1 MARTRP
7 SAQRRRKMRKKTEM
21 LRQAIAKQDQD
32 KAEATAQAAAS
43 SALASDTEN
52 VTEATTEAATSASAP
67 DAKDTTDGTETRR
80 CKHRHL
86 PDRHYYYREETF
98 DRRFLA
104 LDRRINERLD
114 DNIAKGRAAMDA
126 DYLSHK
132 NDLQRTRGRLARHE
146 QEIQRTL
153 RLGLKSMELEVK
165 SLKWRV
171 DDLQQENQALRD
183 EMERERRYT
192 RRMVQ
197 ELYESSDSQ
206 ETDRPD

>member
-1 MARTRP
+1 MARTRLG
-7 SAQRRRKMRKKTEM
+7 AQRRRKIRQKTER
-21 LRQAIAKQDQD
+21 LRQAFTMQDHD
-32 KAEATAQAAAS
+32 KAEATAEAAAG
-43 SALASDTEN
+43 SAQASATEN
-52 VTEATTEAATSASAP
+52 VTEATAEAATSASAP
-67 DAKDTTDGTETRR
+67 NAKGTTGGTETRR

-86 PDRHYYYREETF
+86 PDRHYYYREEKF

-126 DYLSHK
+126 DYRSHK
-132 NDLQRTRGRLARHE
+132 NDLQRTRGRLARQE

-171 DDLQQENQALRD
+171 DDLQKENQTLRD
-183 EMERERRYT
+183 EIERERRYT

-197 ELYESSDSQ
+197 RLHESSDFQ

>member
-1 MARTRP
+1 MARARLG
-7 SAQRRRKMRKKTEM
+7 AQRRRKLRKKTER
-21 LRQAIAKQDQD
+21 LRKAFTMQDHD

-43 SALASDTEN
+43 SAQASATEN
-52 VTEATTEAATSASAP
+52 VTEATAEAATNAPAP
-67 DAKDTTDGTETRR
+67 DAQNTTDRTETRR

-86 PDRHYYYREETF
+86 PDRHYYYREEVF

-114 DNIAKGRAAMDA
+114 DNIAKGRAAMDE
-126 DYLSHK
+126 DYRSHK
-132 NDLQRTRGRLARHE
+132 KDLQRTRGRLARQE

-171 DDLQQENQALRD
+171 DNLQQENETLQD
-183 EMERERRYT
+183 DIERERRSN
-192 RRMVQ
+192 RRMMRQ
-197 ELYESSDSQ
+197 LYESPDHQ
-206 ETDRPD
+206 ETDRSD